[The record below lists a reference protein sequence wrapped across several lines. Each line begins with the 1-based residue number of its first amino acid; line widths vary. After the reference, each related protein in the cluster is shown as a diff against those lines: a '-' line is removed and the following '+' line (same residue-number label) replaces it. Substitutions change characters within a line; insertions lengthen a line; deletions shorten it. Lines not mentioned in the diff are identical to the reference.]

1 MVVAAPKQ
9 LRAFSNTGKPKA
21 AYIFKMLAIK
31 GFEPFR
37 ISDAAY
43 HQERIR
49 HDDGTWT
56 DVRLTT
62 DLRGVPITR
71 QVVNG
76 ELQDV
81 TWWHGRVQDGACLG
95 CTLADGKTRLIV
107 RTMRA
112 ARKRQNGRV
121 PVLLAAGVWH
131 IECLK
136 LKLKE
141 HGRNG
146 HDTRQTAT
154 RVVVSKGE

>member
-9 LRAFSNTGKPKA
+9 LRAYSNTGKPKA
-21 AYIFKMLAIK
+21 GYIFKMLAIK

-49 HDDGTWT
+49 HEDGTWT

-62 DLRGVPITR
+62 DLRGVPIQRVTFTGTLTPNVKGFDKTPQTFDR
-71 QVVNG
+71 
-76 ELQDV
+76 ELLDV
-81 TWWHGRVQDGACLG
+81 TWWHSKPQDGACLG
-95 CTLADGKTRLIV
+95 CTLADGKTRMIV

-131 IECLK
+131 LECLR
-136 LKLKE
+136 LNLM
-141 HGRNG
+141 
-146 HDTRQTAT
+146 
-154 RVVVSKGE
+154 